1 MREEGC
7 VRRTDGAYPKR
18 MSALRGMPKALY
30 WRGSLPEEGKAA
42 VAVIGART
50 CSPYGREMAQWFAG
64 ELAAAGVQ
72 IISGMARGVDGIAQR
87 AALERGGKS
96 FAVLGCGTDIC
107 YPKENKELYERLLAE
122 GGIVSEHPAG
132 TPPLACHFPTR
143 NRIISAL
150 SDLVLVIE
158 AREKSGTLITVDF
171 ALEQGRDVYVLPGR
185 IGDSLSGG
193 CNRLLRQGAGA
204 ALEPSDILE
213 ALSASGIYVPEAVGT
228 SAAPPADEKAARQ
241 MRKPAAES
249 GRVAAECGSA
259 AAERGSGAGRWAEN
273 VLPSDADIILS
284 QLDSRPVSA
293 SELYDRIMLCAPG
306 SEIKMSEMTSLLMEL
321 VMRGFVMQEG
331 GNRYRKSGG

>member
-87 AALERGGKS
+87 AALEHGGKS

-213 ALSASGIYVPEAVGT
+213 ALSASGIYVPETAGVSAGTLAGKCAVP
-228 SAAPPADEKAARQ
+228 SADEKAARQ
-241 MRKPAAES
+241 TRPPAAEH
-249 GRVAAECGSA
+249 GSV
-259 AAERGSGAGRWAEN
+259 EEHGSGAGKLAEN
-273 VLPSDADIILS
+273 ALPSDADIILS

-293 SELYDRIMLCAPG
+293 SELYDRIRLCAPG
-306 SEIKMSEMTSLLMEL
+306 SEIEMSGMTSLLMEL